1 MRMTN
6 KELIERAVA
15 RGLIVRPAPQAAKV
29 TPTRHWKGRKGRA
42 IAAELRSREMHRAA
56 KLKTKKQCN

>member
-6 KELIERAVA
+6 KELIERAVE
-15 RGLIVRPAPQAAKV
+15 RGLIVRSAPQASKV
-29 TPTRHWKGRKGRA
+29 APTRHWKGRKRRA
-42 IAAELRSREMHRAA
+42 IAAELRSREMKRAA